1 MSRSHHLNR
10 IGEPGTIRQR
20 NSRATD
26 LLSTATPHP
35 ETTTDQGR
43 VMFDPD
49 FGLADDAN
57 DPNEC
62 EHGIPFED
70 DCAECYDLEEDDDG

>member
-1 MSRSHHLNR
+1 
-10 IGEPGTIRQR
+10 
-20 NSRATD
+20 
-26 LLSTATPHP
+26 
-35 ETTTDQGR
+35 
-43 VMFDPD
+43 MFDPD